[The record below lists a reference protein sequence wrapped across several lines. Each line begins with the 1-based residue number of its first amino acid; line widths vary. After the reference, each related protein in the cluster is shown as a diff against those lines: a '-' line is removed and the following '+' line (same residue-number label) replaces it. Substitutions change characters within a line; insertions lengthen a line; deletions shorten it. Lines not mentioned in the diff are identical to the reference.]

1 MPPSCTT
8 LLALCGV
15 PVRAKIALAITLL
28 HALHA
33 AGRQVLLL
41 DNGDVPVP
49 LAELPP
55 ITRVRLTGGC
65 VCCTLA
71 GRLIPQLAHTSSDT
85 ALLISSARAEPA
97 MLAHLL
103 GTLQHPQR
111 RIASVALLDPATCTR
126 HPHLADQYQ
135 LYADLLLLP
144 PYAPE
149 PVLAWL
155 GLGTVT
161 GDRC

>member
-1 MPPSCTT
+1 MPPSGTS

-15 PVRAKIALAITLL
+15 PVRAKITLATTLL

-49 LAELPP
+49 PAELPP
-55 ITRVRLTGGC
+55 LVTRARLTGGC

-71 GRLIPQLAHTSSDT
+71 GRLIPQIARTPSDT

-97 MLAHLL
+97 LLAHLL

-111 RIASVALLDPATCTR
+111 RIASVALLDEQTCTR
-126 HPHLADQYQ
+126 HPHLADQYR

-155 GLGTVT
+155 GLGA
-161 GDRC
+161 RC

>member
-1 MPPSCTT
+1 MFPSCTN

-15 PVRAKIALAITLL
+15 PVRAKIALATTLL
-28 HALHA
+28 HTLHA

-49 LAELPP
+49 TDGLLP
-55 ITRVRLTGGC
+55 ISRVRLTGGC

-71 GRLIPQLAHTSSDT
+71 GRLIPQIVRTPSDT

-97 MLAHLL
+97 LLAHLL

-111 RIASVALLDPATCTR
+111 RIASVALLDEQPCTR

-144 PYAPE
+144 PYAPQ

-155 GLGTVT
+155 GLG
-161 GDRC
+161 GGG